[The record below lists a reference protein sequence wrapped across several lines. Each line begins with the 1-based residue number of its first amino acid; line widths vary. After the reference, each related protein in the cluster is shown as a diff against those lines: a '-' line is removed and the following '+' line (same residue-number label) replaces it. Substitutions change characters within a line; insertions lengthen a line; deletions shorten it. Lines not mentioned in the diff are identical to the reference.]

1 MRKNN
6 DDFLERILRD
16 GNQQREQQ
24 DDVTIHVVKHKD
36 KEIKVYEKRHDI
48 QFTPDPEDNTRRIP
62 QTVYRVTSQ
71 LGDDRMP
78 LGKLPDNAGLCR
90 FGCYTNIRSLL
101 RCKYC
106 RRTVC
111 KEHSF
116 NVGKRAYCRKG
127 MCRFAGRTYQVF
139 WIIYRV
145 LRFCFCSVF
154 GISITEDE
162 KEHTADEDI
171 LESSQG
177 EDNDIE
183 IR

>member
-6 DDFLERILRD
+6 DEILERILRD
-16 GNQQREQQ
+16 VNPQQGQQ
-24 DDVTIHVVKHKD
+24 DDVTIYIVKHKN

-48 QFTPDPEDNTRRIP
+48 QFTPDPEDNTRLIP
-62 QTVYRVTSQ
+62 QTVSRVISQ
-71 LGDDRMP
+71 LGDNRLP
-78 LGKLPDNAGLCR
+78 LGKPNSAGLCR
-90 FGCYTNIRSLL
+90 FGCYINIRSLL

-111 KEHSF
+111 QEHSF

-127 MCRFAGRTYQVF
+127 MCSFVGRMYQVF
-139 WIIYRV
+139 WMIYRV
-145 LRFCFCSVF
+145 IRFCFCSVF
-154 GISITEDE
+154 GIELAKDE

-171 LESSQG
+171 LDSSQR